1 MDKTKN
7 KDQVKNDQDNDYL
20 LLDDN
25 TDKSN
30 ENLKTEVSIE
40 DMAAELKETRDDLEH
55 YRKLYDDTF
64 NKLKYSLADF
74 DNYRKNI
81 EKQNALRILSVKAD
95 ILSTVVNLREDF
107 MRALDTLKH
116 HKVDI
121 SILEGLTNIL
131 KNIDLF
137 LEKENVLEIKALN
150 SVFDP
155 NFHEIIGFSYVED
168 DAEENIITKEIRKG
182 YLLNDR
188 VLRPSLVE
196 VSKKIIKNID
206 NDNKEDTK
214 GDEVFSARITGAEC
228 FNITVILSFF

>member
-7 KDQVKNDQDNDYL
+7 KDQVKNDQDDDYL

-25 TDKSN
+25 ANESN
-30 ENLKTEVSIE
+30 QNLKTELSIE

-81 EKQNALRILSVKAD
+81 EKQNTLRILSVKAD
-95 ILSTVVNLREDF
+95 MLSTVVNLREDF

-137 LEKENVLEIKALN
+137 LEKENVSEIKALN

-155 NFHEIIGFSYVED
+155 NFHEIIGFSYVEGD
-168 DAEENIITKEIRKG
+168 VEENIITREIRKG

-214 GDEVFSARITGAEC
+214 GDEV
-228 FNITVILSFF
+228 

>member
-7 KDQVKNDQDNDYL
+7 NDQVKNDQDNDYL

-25 TDKSN
+25 ASETN
-30 ENLKTEVSIE
+30 QNLKTELSIE
-40 DMAAELKETRDDLEH
+40 DVTAELKETRDDLEH

-107 MRALDTLKH
+107 LRALDTLKH

-137 LEKENVLEIKALN
+137 LEKENVLEIKAMN

-155 NFHEIIGFSYVED
+155 NFHEIIGFSYVKD

-214 GDEVFSARITGAEC
+214 GDEV
-228 FNITVILSFF
+228 

>member
-20 LLDDN
+20 LLDDDTN
-25 TDKSN
+25 KPN
-30 ENLKTEVSIE
+30 QNLETELSIE
-40 DMAAELKETRDDLEH
+40 DVTAELKETRDDLEH

-107 MRALDTLKH
+107 LRALDTLKH

-137 LEKENVLEIKALN
+137 LEKESVLEIKALN

-214 GDEVFSARITGAEC
+214 GDEV
-228 FNITVILSFF
+228 

>member
-1 MDKTKN
+1 MDKAEN

-25 TDKSN
+25 VDESN
-30 ENLKTEVSIE
+30 QNLKTELSIE
-40 DMAAELKETRDDLEH
+40 EMATELKETRDDLEH

-95 ILSTVVNLREDF
+95 ILSTMVNLREDF
-107 MRALDTLKH
+107 IRALDTLKH
-116 HKVDI
+116 HKVDV

-150 SVFDP
+150 SAFDP
-155 NFHEIIGFSYVED
+155 NFHEIIGFSYVEGD
-168 DAEENIITKEIRKG
+168 VEENIITREIRKG

-214 GDEVFSARITGAEC
+214 GDEV
-228 FNITVILSFF
+228 

>member
-25 TDKSN
+25 IDKSN
-30 ENLKTEVSIE
+30 QNLKTELSIE

-107 MRALDTLKH
+107 MRALETLKH

-150 SVFDP
+150 SIFDP

-214 GDEVFSARITGAEC
+214 GDEV
-228 FNITVILSFF
+228 

>member
-7 KDQVKNDQDNDYL
+7 NDQVKNDQDNDSL

-25 TDKSN
+25 ADESN
-30 ENLKTEVSIE
+30 QNLKTELSIE

-81 EKQNALRILSVKAD
+81 EKQNALRMLSVKAD
-95 ILSTVVNLREDF
+95 TLSTMVNLREDF
-107 MRALDTLKH
+107 IRALDTLKH

-155 NFHEIIGFSYVED
+155 NFHEIIGFSYVEGD
-168 DAEENIITKEIRKG
+168 VEENIITREIRKG

-214 GDEVFSARITGAEC
+214 GDEV
-228 FNITVILSFF
+228 

>member
-20 LLDDN
+20 LLDDDTN
-25 TDKSN
+25 KPN
-30 ENLKTEVSIE
+30 QNLETELSIE
-40 DMAAELKETRDDLEH
+40 DVTAELKETREDLEH

-81 EKQNALRILSVKAD
+81 EKQNALRVLSVKAD
-95 ILSTVVNLREDF
+95 ILSTVVNFREDF
-107 MRALDTLKH
+107 IRALDTLKH

-121 SILEGLTNIL
+121 SILEGLMNIL

-150 SVFDP
+150 NVFDP

-214 GDEVFSARITGAEC
+214 GDEV
-228 FNITVILSFF
+228 

>member
-30 ENLKTEVSIE
+30 QNLKTDLSIE

-81 EKQNALRILSVKAD
+81 EKQNALRVLSVKAD

-214 GDEVFSARITGAEC
+214 GDEV
-228 FNITVILSFF
+228 

>member
-25 TDKSN
+25 TNESN
-30 ENLKTEVSIE
+30 RNLETELSIE
-40 DMAAELKETRDDLEH
+40 DVTAELKETREDLEH

-81 EKQNALRILSVKAD
+81 EKQNALRVLSVKAD
-95 ILSTVVNLREDF
+95 ILSTVVNFREDF
-107 MRALDTLKH
+107 IRALDTLKH

-121 SILEGLTNIL
+121 SIREGLTNIL

-150 SVFDP
+150 NVFDP
-155 NFHEIIGFSYVED
+155 NFHEIIGFFYVED

-214 GDEVFSARITGAEC
+214 GDEV
-228 FNITVILSFF
+228 

>member
-7 KDQVKNDQDNDYL
+7 EDQVKNDQDNDYL
-20 LLDDN
+20 LLDDDDTSKTSKTN
-25 TDKSN
+25 Q
-30 ENLKTEVSIE
+30 NLDTELSIE
-40 DMAAELKETRDDLEH
+40 DVTAELKETRDDLEH

-107 MRALDTLKH
+107 LRALDTLKH

-150 SVFDP
+150 RVFDP

-196 VSKKIIKNID
+196 VSKKIVKNID

-214 GDEVFSARITGAEC
+214 GDEV
-228 FNITVILSFF
+228 

>member
-25 TDKSN
+25 TNESN
-30 ENLKTEVSIE
+30 RNEETELSIE
-40 DMAAELKETRDDLEH
+40 DVTAELKETREDLEH

-81 EKQNALRILSVKAD
+81 EKQNALRVLSVKAD
-95 ILSTVVNLREDF
+95 ILSTVVNFREDF
-107 MRALDTLKH
+107 VRALDTLKH

-150 SVFDP
+150 NVFDP
-155 NFHEIIGFSYVED
+155 NLHEIIGFSYVED
-168 DAEENIITKEIRKG
+168 DTEENIITKEIRKG

-206 NDNKEDTK
+206 NDNKENTK
-214 GDEVFSARITGAEC
+214 GDEV
-228 FNITVILSFF
+228 

>member
-25 TDKSN
+25 TNESN
-30 ENLKTEVSIE
+30 RNLETELSIE
-40 DMAAELKETRDDLEH
+40 DVTAELKETREDLEH

-81 EKQNALRILSVKAD
+81 EKQNALRVLSVKAD

-137 LEKENVLEIKALN
+137 LEKENVLEIRALN

-214 GDEVFSARITGAEC
+214 GDEV
-228 FNITVILSFF
+228 

>member
-7 KDQVKNDQDNDYL
+7 EDQVKNDQDNDYL
-20 LLDDN
+20 LLDDDTN
-25 TDKSN
+25 KPN
-30 ENLKTEVSIE
+30 QNLETELSIE
-40 DMAAELKETRDDLEH
+40 DVTAELKETRDDLEH

-64 NKLKYSLADF
+64 NKLKYSIADF

-107 MRALDTLKH
+107 MRALVTLKH

-121 SILEGLTNIL
+121 SILEGLMNIL

-150 SVFDP
+150 NVFDP

-214 GDEVFSARITGAEC
+214 GDEV
-228 FNITVILSFF
+228 

>member
-25 TDKSN
+25 TNESN
-30 ENLKTEVSIE
+30 RNLETELSIE
-40 DMAAELKETRDDLEH
+40 DVTAELRETREDLEH

-121 SILEGLTNIL
+121 SILEGLMNIL

-150 SVFDP
+150 NVFDP

-214 GDEVFSARITGAEC
+214 GDEV
-228 FNITVILSFF
+228 

>member
-7 KDQVKNDQDNDYL
+7 EDQVKNDQDNDYL
-20 LLDDN
+20 LLDDDTN
-25 TDKSN
+25 KPN
-30 ENLKTEVSIE
+30 QNLETELSIE
-40 DMAAELKETRDDLEH
+40 DVTAELKETRDDLEH

-64 NKLKYSLADF
+64 NKLKYSIADF

-107 MRALDTLKH
+107 LRALDTLKH

-150 SVFDP
+150 NVFDP

-214 GDEVFSARITGAEC
+214 GDEV
-228 FNITVILSFF
+228 

>member
-30 ENLKTEVSIE
+30 QNLKTDLSIE

-81 EKQNALRILSVKAD
+81 EKQNALRVLSVKAD
-95 ILSTVVNLREDF
+95 ILSTVVNFREDF
-107 MRALDTLKH
+107 IRALDTLKH

-121 SILEGLTNIL
+121 SIREGLTNIL

-150 SVFDP
+150 NVFDP

-214 GDEVFSARITGAEC
+214 GDEV
-228 FNITVILSFF
+228 

>member
-214 GDEVFSARITGAEC
+214 GDEV
-228 FNITVILSFF
+228 

>member
-30 ENLKTEVSIE
+30 QNLKTDLSIE

-81 EKQNALRILSVKAD
+81 EKQNALRVLSVKAD
-95 ILSTVVNLREDF
+95 ILSTVVNFREDF
-107 MRALDTLKH
+107 IRALDTLKH

-121 SILEGLTNIL
+121 SILEGLMNIL

-150 SVFDP
+150 NVFDP

-214 GDEVFSARITGAEC
+214 GDEV
-228 FNITVILSFF
+228 

>member
-30 ENLKTEVSIE
+30 QNLKTDLSIE

-137 LEKENVLEIKALN
+137 LEKENVLEIRALN

-214 GDEVFSARITGAEC
+214 GDEV
-228 FNITVILSFF
+228 

>member
-7 KDQVKNDQDNDYL
+7 KDQVKNDQNNDYL

-137 LEKENVLEIKALN
+137 LEKENVLEIRALN

-168 DAEENIITKEIRKG
+168 GAEENIITKEIRKG

-214 GDEVFSARITGAEC
+214 GDEV
-228 FNITVILSFF
+228 

>member
-25 TDKSN
+25 VDESN
-30 ENLKTEVSIE
+30 QNLKTELSIE
-40 DMAAELKETRDDLEH
+40 DMAAELKDTRDDLEH

-95 ILSTVVNLREDF
+95 ILSTMVNLREDF
-107 MRALDTLKH
+107 IRALDTLKH

-137 LEKENVLEIKALN
+137 LEKENVIEIKALN

-155 NFHEIIGFSYVED
+155 NFHEIIGFSYVEGD
-168 DAEENIITKEIRKG
+168 VEENIITREIRKG

-196 VSKKIIKNID
+196 VSKKIIKNIE

-214 GDEVFSARITGAEC
+214 GDEV
-228 FNITVILSFF
+228 

>member
-20 LLDDN
+20 LLDDDTN
-25 TDKSN
+25 KPN
-30 ENLKTEVSIE
+30 QNLETELSIE
-40 DMAAELKETRDDLEH
+40 DVTAELKETRDDLEH

-107 MRALDTLKH
+107 LRALDTLKH

-150 SVFDP
+150 RVFDP

-214 GDEVFSARITGAEC
+214 GDEV
-228 FNITVILSFF
+228 

>member
-7 KDQVKNDQDNDYL
+7 KDQVKNDQDNDYV

-25 TDKSN
+25 ADESN
-30 ENLKTEVSIE
+30 QNLKTELSIE
-40 DMAAELKETRDDLEH
+40 DMAAELKQTRDDLEH

-81 EKQNALRILSVKAD
+81 EKQNALRMLSVKAD
-95 ILSTVVNLREDF
+95 ILSTMVNLREDF
-107 MRALDTLKH
+107 VRALDTLKH

-137 LEKENVLEIKALN
+137 LEKENVLEIKALD
-150 SVFDP
+150 SAFDP
-155 NFHEIIGFSYVED
+155 NFHEIIGFSYVEGD
-168 DAEENIITKEIRKG
+168 VEENIITREIRKG

-196 VSKKIIKNID
+196 VSKKIIKNIE

-214 GDEVFSARITGAEC
+214 GDEV
-228 FNITVILSFF
+228 

>member
-7 KDQVKNDQDNDYL
+7 EDQVKNDQDNDYL
-20 LLDDN
+20 LLDDDTN
-25 TDKSN
+25 KPN
-30 ENLKTEVSIE
+30 QNLETELSIE
-40 DMAAELKETRDDLEH
+40 DVTAELKETRDDLEH

-74 DNYRKNI
+74 DNYQKNI

-107 MRALDTLKH
+107 LRALDTLKH

-150 SVFDP
+150 RVFDP

-214 GDEVFSARITGAEC
+214 GDEV
-228 FNITVILSFF
+228 

>member
-1 MDKTKN
+1 MDKTKD

-25 TDKSN
+25 TNESN
-30 ENLKTEVSIE
+30 RNLETELSIE
-40 DMAAELKETRDDLEH
+40 DVTAELKETREDLEH

-81 EKQNALRILSVKAD
+81 EKQNALRVLSVKAD
-95 ILSTVVNLREDF
+95 ILSTVVNFREDF
-107 MRALDTLKH
+107 VRALDTLKH

-168 DAEENIITKEIRKG
+168 DTEENIITKEIRKG

-214 GDEVFSARITGAEC
+214 GDEV
-228 FNITVILSFF
+228 

>member
-7 KDQVKNDQDNDYL
+7 KDQVKNDQDNDYV

-25 TDKSN
+25 ADESN
-30 ENLKTEVSIE
+30 QNLKTELSIE
-40 DMAAELKETRDDLEH
+40 DMAAELKQTRDDLEH

-81 EKQNALRILSVKAD
+81 EKQNALRMLSVKAD
-95 ILSTVVNLREDF
+95 ILSTMVNLREDF
-107 MRALDTLKH
+107 VRALDTLKH

-150 SVFDP
+150 SAFDP
-155 NFHEIIGFSYVED
+155 NYHEIIGFSYVEGD
-168 DAEENIITKEIRKG
+168 VEENIITREIRKG

-196 VSKKIIKNID
+196 VSKKIIKNIE

-214 GDEVFSARITGAEC
+214 GDEV
-228 FNITVILSFF
+228 

>member
-25 TDKSN
+25 ADESN
-30 ENLKTEVSIE
+30 QNLKTELSIE
-40 DMAAELKETRDDLEH
+40 DMAAELKQTRDDLEH

-81 EKQNALRILSVKAD
+81 EKQNALRMLSVKAD
-95 ILSTVVNLREDF
+95 ILSTMVNLREDF
-107 MRALDTLKH
+107 VRALDTLKH
-116 HKVDI
+116 HKVDT

-150 SVFDP
+150 SAFDP
-155 NFHEIIGFSYVED
+155 NFHEIIGFSYVEGD
-168 DAEENIITKEIRKG
+168 VEENIITREIRKG

-196 VSKKIIKNID
+196 VSKKIIKNIE

-214 GDEVFSARITGAEC
+214 GDEV
-228 FNITVILSFF
+228 

>member
-25 TDKSN
+25 ADESN
-30 ENLKTEVSIE
+30 QNLKTELSIE

-81 EKQNALRILSVKAD
+81 EKQNALRMLSVKAD
-95 ILSTVVNLREDF
+95 ILSTMVNLREDF
-107 MRALDTLKH
+107 IRALDTLKH

-137 LEKENVLEIKALN
+137 LEKENVIEIKALN

-155 NFHEIIGFSYVED
+155 NFHEIIGFSYVEGD
-168 DAEENIITKEIRKG
+168 VEENIITREIRKG

-196 VSKKIIKNID
+196 VSKKIIKNIE

-214 GDEVFSARITGAEC
+214 GDEV
-228 FNITVILSFF
+228 

>member
-25 TDKSN
+25 ANESN
-30 ENLKTEVSIE
+30 QNLKTELSIE

-95 ILSTVVNLREDF
+95 MLSTVVNLHEDF

-137 LEKENVLEIKALN
+137 LEKENVSEIKALN
-150 SVFDP
+150 SVFNP

-168 DAEENIITKEIRKG
+168 DVEENIITKEIRKG

-214 GDEVFSARITGAEC
+214 GDEV
-228 FNITVILSFF
+228 

>member
-30 ENLKTEVSIE
+30 QNLETELSIE
-40 DMAAELKETRDDLEH
+40 NVTAELKETRDDLEH

-95 ILSTVVNLREDF
+95 MLSTVVNLREDF
-107 MRALDTLKH
+107 IRALDTLKH
-116 HKVDI
+116 QKVDI

-214 GDEVFSARITGAEC
+214 GDEV
-228 FNITVILSFF
+228 

>member
-7 KDQVKNDQDNDYL
+7 KDQVKNDQNNDYL

-150 SVFDP
+150 SIFDP

-214 GDEVFSARITGAEC
+214 GDEV
-228 FNITVILSFF
+228 

>member
-30 ENLKTEVSIE
+30 QNLKTDLSIE

-214 GDEVFSARITGAEC
+214 GDEV
-228 FNITVILSFF
+228 

>member
-30 ENLKTEVSIE
+30 QNLKTELSIE
-40 DMAAELKETRDDLEH
+40 DVTAELKETRDDLEH

-95 ILSTVVNLREDF
+95 MLSTVVNLREDF
-107 MRALDTLKH
+107 IRALDTLKH
-116 HKVDI
+116 HKVDF
-121 SILEGLTNIL
+121 SILEGLNNIL

-155 NFHEIIGFSYVED
+155 NFHEIIGFSYVGD

-196 VSKKIIKNID
+196 VSKKIINNID

-214 GDEVFSARITGAEC
+214 GDEV
-228 FNITVILSFF
+228 